1 MSRPS
6 CSVVIPA
13 YNALAY
19 LPSVIASVEVQ
30 RVPGI
35 EVLVMDDGSTD
46 GTGDW
51 LDQARHSRPWLRV
64 FKGGGLGPARGRNLL
79 IENAQSDLIAFL
91 DADDTWRADKLKREI
106 GYHAVHGDVAFTF
119 TDYLHVDPQG
129 GSLGTAFGYWKPR
142 LKKTTGE
149 GFAMLDNPLAQLIGC
164 NLAGTST
171 VVAKRK
177 SLQNANGFAVDLPS
191 AEDWDLWLRMAE
203 TGKVAVSS
211 RVTMDYLVRPGSE
224 TSNRAARIAAMETV
238 LSRYDHAG
246 VPLAAR
252 LQARGRIH
260 AVRAEEAAIAGRPAG
275 ALAWRIGAL
284 ALRPSRRNGLEA
296 AAAALRLVRI
306 GGRSI
311 KERTA

>member
-6 CSVVIPA
+6 CSIVIPA

-19 LPSVIASVEVQ
+19 LPSVIASVEAQ

-35 EVLVMDDGSTD
+35 EVLVMDDGSID

-51 LDQARHSRPWLRV
+51 LDRARRSRPWLRV
-64 FKGGGLGPARGRNLL
+64 FDGGGLGPAKGRNIL
-79 IENAQSDLIAFL
+79 INKAESDLIAFL
-91 DADDTWRADKLKREI
+91 DADDIWRADKLMREI

-142 LKKTTGE
+142 LKKTAGD
-149 GFAMLDNPLAQLIGC
+149 GFVLLDNPLAQLIGC

-224 TSNRAARIAAMETV
+224 TANRAARITAMETV

-252 LQARGRIH
+252 LKARGRIH
-260 AVRAEEAAIAGRPAG
+260 AVRAEEAEIAGRSGG
-275 ALAWRIGAL
+275 AFAWRIGAL
-284 ALRPSRRNGLEA
+284 AHQPSRRNGLEA
-296 AAAALRLVRI
+296 AAAALRLAGISR
-306 GGRSI
+306 RSA
-311 KERTA
+311 KGRTA